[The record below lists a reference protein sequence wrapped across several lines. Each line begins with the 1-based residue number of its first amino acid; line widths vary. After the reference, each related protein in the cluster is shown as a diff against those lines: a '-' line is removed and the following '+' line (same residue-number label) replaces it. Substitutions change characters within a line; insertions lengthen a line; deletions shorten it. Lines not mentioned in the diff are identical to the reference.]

1 MCIFVGLLG
10 IPVTMLAF
18 KSIGELITKGV
29 NKVIE
34 KFESKLLERPEPNR
48 MQIKSAVLLVSL
60 MAVLIVVNGSL
71 MMPVFNWSLVE
82 GVYFWFITLTTIGF
96 GDYVPVKSQ
105 RIWKLSIN
113 ISQDHEAKKKSVAT
127 KPTLAAF
134 TGIFYTFYLI
144 LCLCIVSSVLNS
156 IVAAIE
162 ESKFRKPC
170 PGCIPRKT
178 RDHSDNARDNTPE
191 QRDTGITYLG
201 MENFGFQKKANVSSL
216 SETDMD
222 MACASDKDSGKLR
235 SACETQYYS
244 D

>member
-1 MCIFVGLLG
+1 
-10 IPVTMLAF
+10 MLAF

-34 KFESKLLERPEPNR
+34 KFESKLLKRPEPNR
-48 MQIKSAVLLVSL
+48 MQTKSAVFLVSL
-60 MAVLIVVNGSL
+60 MALLIVVNGSL

-113 ISQDHEAKKKSVAT
+113 ISRNYEAKKETAVGG
-127 KPTLAAF
+127 KPPFVVF

-162 ESKFRKPC
+162 ESKFPKPC
-170 PGCIPRKT
+170 RGCIPGKT
-178 RDHSDNARDNTPE
+178 QDHSNNARDNVPG
-191 QRDTGITYLG
+191 QRDTDVTYLG
-201 MENFGFQKKANVSSL
+201 MGNFGFKKKENVSSL
-216 SETDMD
+216 SEREL
-222 MACASDKDSGKLR
+222 KR
-235 SACETQYYS
+235 ETTCT
-244 D
+244 